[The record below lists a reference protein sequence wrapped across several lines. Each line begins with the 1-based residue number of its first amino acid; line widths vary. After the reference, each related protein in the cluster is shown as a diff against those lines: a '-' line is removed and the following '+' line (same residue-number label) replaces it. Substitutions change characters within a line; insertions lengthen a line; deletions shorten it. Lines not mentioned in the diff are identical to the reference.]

1 MSNTETKLRG
11 INLQVTPEANE
22 QIKRFKR
29 IANYVKDFSERKT
42 FYTNKMI
49 ELFSQLS
56 DEQIIELIKK
66 IK

>member
-1 MSNTETKLRG
+1 MEKSKGITLKLSS
-11 INLQVTPEANE
+11 EANE

-56 DEQIIELIKK
+56 DEQIIELLKSK
-66 IK
+66 